1 MIFYFSAEYSGR
13 SIGEKITLILNK
25 ILYKIED
32 SLINKSYGEEIIGI
46 TAIPMILDERFSDHP
61 ERRYIS
67 RKERESDVRLR
78 IDYQSFLKGDFEQ
91 CCNLIYENCIKS
103 YHYVYEKSIKRKDG
117 DFYKHY
123 DEFINDFTECFNKLK
138 NAISKSEIK
147 EFNHWID

>member
-1 MIFYFSAEYSGR
+1 MKFYFSAEYSGD
-13 SIGEKITLILNK
+13 IDKKIRFILNN
-25 ILYKIED
+25 ILRKIED
-32 SLINKSYGEEIIGI
+32 TLGNKSYGEEIIGI

-78 IDYQSFLKGDFEQ
+78 IDFESFYKGDFEQ

-117 DFYKHY
+117 DFHKHY
-123 DEFINDFTECFNKLK
+123 DEFVKDFTECFNNLK
-138 NAISKSEIK
+138 NAIPKDEI
-147 EFNHWID
+147 EAFNKWTD